1 MNESLT
7 SGVNPANVFAPTAVA
22 KPGDPDSEM
31 RIRKSAAMLDLAGD
45 LFDQAT
51 ARVHE
56 FHRAISDKPVNTVN
70 ALLGPVAKPV
80 TTVHNVVTDLV
91 YGSVRAV
98 GWSVLK
104 AGAFSLKMAAPVMQF
119 TPQTDRFDKSLDAV
133 ASAAS
138 GLVGDKLAASG
149 NELAPVLGFYK
160 DRQKLTYDAMELAG
174 LYPDAQ
180 SHLVIFVHGLCC
192 NEDCWWMYEQH
203 NDGMSYGD
211 FLQQQGGRTAL
222 YVRYNTGLQ
231 IRTNGRRLH
240 TELKA
245 LVAAWPVKV
254 ERITLV
260 GHSMGGLVS
269 RVLIDEAQRKSPEL
283 MALVGDLVCLGS
295 PHEGAPLAR
304 LSATGERLLD
314 AFDLSRPISKVLG
327 VRSRGVRNLEKG
339 LGTTPVSRYE
349 DVRVHLIGST
359 VGTFEQPGIAE
370 TVGDG
375 LVQLSSALS
384 ADAMPQAAS
393 AYEGRHHM
401 HLLNDA
407 KIREQLD
414 QLTRPTLTQ

>member
-1 MNESLT
+1 MNASLT
-7 SGVNPANVFAPTAVA
+7 PDNAAGMFAVTAATPAPTDA
-22 KPGDPDSEM
+22 DSEM
-31 RIRKSAAMLDLAGD
+31 RIRKSAAAIDLAGD

-51 ARVHE
+51 ARIHE
-56 FHRAISDKPVNTVN
+56 FHRAISDKPIAMVN
-70 ALLGPVAKPV
+70 AALGPAAKPV
-80 TTVHNVVTDLV
+80 TTVHNAITDFV

-119 TPQTDRFDKSLDAV
+119 KPETDRFDRNLDAV

-138 GLVGDKLAASG
+138 GLLGDKLAASG
-149 NELAPVLGFYK
+149 NELAPVMGFYK
-160 DRQKLTYDAMELAG
+160 DRQKLPADAMELAG

-192 NEDCWWMYEQH
+192 NEDCWWMYAKH

-211 FLQQQGGRTAL
+211 FLQMQGGRTAL
-222 YVRYNTGLQ
+222 YIRYNTGLQ
-231 IRTNGRRLH
+231 IRTNGRRLMS
-240 TELKA
+240 ELKA

-283 MALVGDLVCLGS
+283 MRLIEDLVCIGS

-304 LSATGERLLD
+304 ISAKGEKLLD

-327 VRSRGVRNLEKG
+327 VRSRGVRNLEQG
-339 LGTTPVSRYE
+339 LGTTPVSRYT

-375 LVQLSSALS
+375 LVQLSSSLS
-384 ADAMPQAAS
+384 ADAVPQAAS

-414 QLTRPTLTQ
+414 QLTRPVLTQ

>member
-1 MNESLT
+1 MTSAEFDGHTAPALPIVPT
-7 SGVNPANVFAPTAVA
+7 SGGGIDEDSRQRVRKTAAV
-22 KPGDPDSEM
+22 
-31 RIRKSAAMLDLAGD
+31 LDLAGD

-56 FHRAISDKPVNTVN
+56 FHRAISDKPVAAVN
-70 ALLGPVAKPV
+70 FALGPVAAPV
-80 TTVHNVVTDLV
+80 TTVHNAITDLV
-91 YGSVRAV
+91 YGSVRTV

-119 TPQTDRFDKSLDAV
+119 KPEGPGFDKGLDAL

-149 NELAPVLGFYK
+149 NELAPELGFYRE
-160 DRQKLTYDAMELAG
+160 RQKLQADPQTLAA

-180 SHLVIFVHGLCC
+180 KHLVIFIHGLCC
-192 NEDCWWMYEQH
+192 NEDCWWLYSKA

-211 FLQQQGGRTAL
+211 YLQQQGDRTAL

-231 IRTNGRRLH
+231 VRTNGRRLLR
-240 TELKA
+240 ELKA
-245 LVAAWPVKV
+245 LLAAWPVPV

-260 GHSMGGLVS
+260 GHSMGGLVA
-269 RVLIDEAQRKSPEL
+269 RALIDEAQRKEPEL
-283 MALVGDLVCLGS
+283 TARISDLVCLGS

-304 LSATGERLLD
+304 LSATGERLLE
-314 AFDLSRPISKVLG
+314 AFDLSRPVSRILG
-327 VRSRGVRNLEKG
+327 VRSRGVRNLEQG
-339 LGTTPVSRYE
+339 LGTTPVSKYE
-349 DVRVHLIGST
+349 GVRVHLIGST
-359 VGTFEQPGIAE
+359 VGTFEQPGVAE

-384 ADAMPQAAS
+384 ADAVPEQAS
-393 AYEGRHHM
+393 AYAGRHHM

-407 KIREQLD
+407 TIRAQLEE
-414 QLTRPTLTQ
+414 LTART